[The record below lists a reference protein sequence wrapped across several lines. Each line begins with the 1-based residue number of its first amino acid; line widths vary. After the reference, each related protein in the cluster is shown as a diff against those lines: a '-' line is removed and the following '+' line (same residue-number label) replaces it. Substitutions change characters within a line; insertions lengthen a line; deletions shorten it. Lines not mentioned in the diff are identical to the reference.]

1 MSLVNGK
8 YNFVYTFGFCAI
20 LYLIFPFTTVGQT
33 TNNPNDSAKLSF
45 SIDKIPIR
53 VGDTFTLHLN
63 AENITDLAG
72 WNCSILFD
80 SDVLEAVEVIEGDFL
95 EKDGEDPFFLP
106 GEIDNAAGKIT
117 NLSAAR
123 FSPQGV
129 SGTGSLLSVT
139 FIAKTTGKAQVT
151 LSNLS
156 VGLSNLATISLNIP
170 EIVVTV
176 EEQPDPDGPKFFFS
190 IDETPIRVGDT
201 FTLHLNAENITDLA
215 GWNCSILFDSDVL
228 QAAEVFEGDFLKKGG
243 SNAFFLP
250 GEIDNAAGKITQ
262 LSAARI
268 SADGVSG
275 TGRLLSVTFM
285 ARAVGEARVTLTNLN
300 AGSSG
305 ASTAGVLETIPLSI
319 PEIIITVEEQPT
331 SDVNNAKLSF
341 SIDEIPVRA
350 RDTFTLHLDIEH
362 VTDLSRWQCDIVFD
376 PNTLEAV
383 EVVEGDF
390 LKEDGETTVFLKN
403 TIDNTAG
410 KITGLGAISLSKD
423 GISGTGRLL
432 SVTFVAKAVGEAQIT
447 LTNLYADSSE
457 AVTIPLN
464 VPEIVITVLD
474 ADSANLFFSID
485 ETPIRAGGTFT
496 LHLNVE
502 NVTDLA
508 GWLCDI
514 VFDPNTLEAI
524 EVNEGDFLK
533 KDDAKTFFLK
543 GAIDNAAGKI
553 TSLGAVSLS
562 RDGVSGTGRLLS
574 LVFVAKAVGEAQI
587 TLTNQYAGSSDL
599 MPISM
604 SISEFVF
611 NVEERI
617 FPAWD
622 VNQDGEVDILDL
634 MHVAQYLREDPS
646 VNPQSDV
653 DGDGTI
659 GILDLITV
667 AQHFDES
674 TASAPISISE
684 GGINTD
690 SYTVDTEKLMPATIQ
705 AWIAHAQIENDGSIA
720 FQKGIANLQRLL
732 TSLTP
737 KRTALLANYP
747 NPFNPETWIPYQLS
761 KPAEVSLT
769 IYAANG
775 KMIKTLVLGHQ
786 DAGIYKSR
794 SRAVHWDGRNSIG
807 EPVASGIYFYTLIA
821 GDFTATR
828 KMLIMK

>member
-1 MSLVNGK
+1 MEIYGMSLVNEK

-33 TNNPNDSAKLSF
+33 TNNPNDSTKLSF
-45 SIDKIPIR
+45 SIDKTPIR

-95 EKDGEDPFFLP
+95 
-106 GEIDNAAGKIT
+106 
-117 NLSAAR
+117 
-123 FSPQGV
+123 
-129 SGTGSLLSVT
+129 
-139 FIAKTTGKAQVT
+139 
-151 LSNLS
+151 
-156 VGLSNLATISLNIP
+156 
-170 EIVVTV
+170 
-176 EEQPDPDGPKFFFS
+176 
-190 IDETPIRVGDT
+190 
-201 FTLHLNAENITDLA
+201 
-215 GWNCSILFDSDVL
+215 
-228 QAAEVFEGDFLKKGG
+228 KKGG

-268 SADGVSG
+268 STDGVNG
-275 TGRLLSVTFM
+275 TGRLLTATFM

-305 ASTAGVLETIPLSI
+305 ASTAGVSETIPLSI
-319 PEIIITVEEQPT
+319 PEIIITVEEQPIR
-331 SDVNNAKLSF
+331 DVNNAKLSF

-350 RDTFTLHLDIEH
+350 RDTFTLHLDIEDA
-362 VTDLSRWQCDIVFD
+362 TNLARWQCDIVFD
-376 PNTLEAV
+376 PNVLEAV

-410 KITGLGAISLSKD
+410 KITGLGTISLSKD

-447 LTNLYADSSE
+447 LSNLYADSSE
-457 AVTIPLN
+457 AITIPLN
-464 VPEIVITVLD
+464 IPDIVITVLD

-514 VFDPNTLEAI
+514 VFDPNTFEAI

-543 GAIDNAAGKI
+543 GAIDNTDGKI
-553 TSLGAVSLS
+553 TGLGAVSLS

-574 LVFVAKAVGEAQI
+574 LIFVAKTVGEAQV

-599 MPISM
+599 VPISM

-617 FPAWD
+617 FPPWD
-622 VNQDGEVDILDL
+622 VNQDGEVNILDL
-634 MHVAQYLREDPS
+634 MHVAQYLRENPS

-674 TASAPISISE
+674 TASAPILIPKNGVNIGPFVE
-684 GGINTD
+684 GTQEL
-690 SYTVDTEKLMPATIQ
+690 TPATIQ
-705 AWIAHAQIENDGSIA
+705 AWIENAQIENDGSFA

-732 TSLTP
+732 TLLTP
-737 KRTALLANYP
+737 KRTALFANYP
-747 NPFNPETWIPYQLS
+747 NPFNPETWIPYQLA

-794 SRAVHWDGRNSIG
+794 NRAVHWDGRNSIG

-828 KMLIMK
+828 KMLIRK

>member
-33 TNNPNDSAKLSF
+33 TNNPNDSTKLSF

-80 SDVLEAVEVIEGDFL
+80 ADVLEAVEVLEGDFL
-95 EKDGEDPFFLP
+95 KKDGEDPFFLP

-156 VGLSNLATISLNIP
+156 VGLSDLTTISLSIP

-176 EEQPDPDGPKFFFS
+176 EDQPDPDGPKFFFS
-190 IDETPIRVGDT
+190 VDETSIRVGDT

-215 GWNCSILFDSDVL
+215 GWNCNILFDADVL
-228 QAAEVFEGDFLKKGG
+228 ETVEVIEGDFLKEGG
-243 SNAFFLP
+243 EDPFFYG
-250 GEIDNAAGKITQ
+250 GEIDNTIGNITK
-262 LSAARI
+262 LSAALF
-268 SADGVSG
+268 SGSVSG
-275 TGRLLSVTFM
+275 TGRLLSVTFTVKTKGQT
-285 ARAVGEARVTLTNLN
+285 RITLNNLH
-300 AGSSG
+300 AGNSALS
-305 ASTAGVLETIPLSI
+305 TIPLST
-319 PEIIITVEEQPT
+319 PEIIITVEDQPIP
-331 SDVNNAKLSF
+331 DVDNAKLSF

-350 RDTFTLHLDIEH
+350 RDTFKLHLDTEN
-362 VTDLSRWQCDIVFD
+362 VADLARWQCDIVFD
-376 PNTLEAV
+376 PNVFEAV

-447 LTNLYADSSE
+447 LSNLYADSSE

-474 ADSANLFFSID
+474 ADSANLFFFLD
-485 ETPIRAGGTFT
+485 ETPVRAGGTFT
-496 LHLNVE
+496 LHLKVE

-524 EVNEGDFLK
+524 EVSEGDFLK

-543 GAIDNAAGKI
+543 GAIDNTAGKI
-553 TSLGAVSLS
+553 TGLGVVSLS
-562 RDGVSGTGRLLS
+562 KDGVSGTGRLLS
-574 LVFVAKAVGEAQI
+574 VVFVAKAVGEAQI

-599 MPISM
+599 EVIPL
-604 SISEFVF
+604 SISEFVIT
-611 NVEERI
+611 VEERVY
-617 FPAWD
+617 PPWD
-622 VNQDGEVDILDL
+622 VNQDGAVNILDL
-634 MHVAQYLREDPS
+634 MHVAQYLREDAS

-659 GILDLITV
+659 GILDLIVV
-667 AQHFDES
+667 AQQIEET
-674 TASAPISISE
+674 TASAPTSIR
-684 GGINTD
+684 NRVVNMD
-690 SYTVDTEKLMPATIQ
+690 SFVDGTQELTPTTIQ
-705 AWIAHAQIENDGSIA
+705 TWIAHAQIENDGSIA

-732 TSLTP
+732 TLLTP

-761 KPAEVSLT
+761 KSAEVSLT

-775 KMIKTLVLGHQ
+775 KMIKTLVLGYQ
-786 DAGIYKSR
+786 DAGVYKSR
-794 SRAVHWDGRNSIG
+794 IHAAYWDGRNSIG

-828 KMLIMK
+828 KMLIRK